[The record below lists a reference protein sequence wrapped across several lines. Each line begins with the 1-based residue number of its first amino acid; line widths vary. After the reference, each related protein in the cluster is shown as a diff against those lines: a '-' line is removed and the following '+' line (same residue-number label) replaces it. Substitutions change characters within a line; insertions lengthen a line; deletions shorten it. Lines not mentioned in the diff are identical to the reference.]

1 MKLPS
6 LKRLTILIM
15 VIVPLTAWILVKPV
29 RVLAPGLV
37 GITCPQENVCVDDIA
52 KYQEAVILH
61 TEGVAF
67 VASTVT
73 PLSKPPKL
81 IFCSTVDC
89 AESFG
94 LGARSAVTV
103 ARFGTVIGP
112 RAWKPYYVRHEM
124 LHVLQGERLGVLRL
138 LFKPEWFVEGMAYAL
153 SADPRETLAEPF
165 QTDRTLFRKWYETI
179 GRDAVWSAA
188 KEL

>member
-6 LKRLTILIM
+6 FMRLSVLIL
-15 VIVPLTAWILVKPV
+15 VIVPLTAWFLVKPV
-29 RVLAPGLV
+29 RVLAPGFV
-37 GITCPQENVCVDDIA
+37 GITCPQENVCVDVIA
-52 KYQEAVILH
+52 KYQEAVALH

-73 PLSKPPKL
+73 PLLAAPKF
-81 IFCSTVDC
+81 IFCFTMDC

-124 LHVLQGERLGVLRL
+124 LHVLQGEQLGVLRL
-138 LFKPEWFVEGMAYAL
+138 LFKPEWFVEGMAYDL
-153 SADPRETLAEPF
+153 SEDPRETLAEPF
-165 QTDRTLFRKWYETI
+165 QTDRKLFRKWYETI
-179 GRDAVWSAA
+179 GKSAVWASA